1 MIQAAAFAEE
11 PAERQGAAALASE
24 FLGESGVRDDLCARP
39 AQRVDPAD
47 VVEVSVGEDEMRDL
61 LVIRESQPGE
71 GRADP
76 RRGASGVDGDDSRA
90 GADKREVGEVM
101 ALQHADGWLGLVD
114 PGRGEPEAVPRGGPV
129 AAELQSGVF
138 GKTGEPGVADRR
150 GCEIILAEHRVGP
163 GEAVVRSADQGDR
176 ELVAYGQDE
185 SQVRHRPFRPLRVRR
200 EGGESLPAEILRQAE
215 IPIRCPVQLG
225 DRRVHVAA
233 CPGLE
238 EPCQGEPERLA
249 RMDVG
254 LLSEEP
260 VAVGISADCSQ
271 AGSEV
276 AAVAARASI
285 AAASWLARIE
295 PVTAPPRTAPSCRA
309 VLSAPEAAPAS
320 AGGAACMPMVIM
332 GAKIAPMPSPATSST
347 GAKVSEVARV
357 DDTAATPAMPSA

>member
-185 SQVRHRPFRPLRVRR
+185 SQVRNRPLRGHLQRVDITVTGDLASHDGVLSGRAASR
-200 EGGESLPAEILRQAE
+200 LGGPASSAAGTGRSG
-215 IPIRCPVQLG
+215 G
-225 DRRVHVAA
+225 DGGGA
-233 CPGLE
+233 
-238 EPCQGEPERLA
+238 
-249 RMDVG
+249 
-254 LLSEEP
+254 
-260 VAVGISADCSQ
+260 
-271 AGSEV
+271 
-276 AAVAARASI
+276 AARRSRAQAS
-285 AAASWLARIE
+285 
-295 PVTAPPRTAPSCRA
+295 
-309 VLSAPEAAPAS
+309 APAS
-320 AGGAACMPMVIM
+320 
-332 GAKIAPMPSPATSST
+332 S
-347 GAKVSEVARV
+347 
-357 DDTAATPAMPSA
+357 AATGTARAGRMLAI